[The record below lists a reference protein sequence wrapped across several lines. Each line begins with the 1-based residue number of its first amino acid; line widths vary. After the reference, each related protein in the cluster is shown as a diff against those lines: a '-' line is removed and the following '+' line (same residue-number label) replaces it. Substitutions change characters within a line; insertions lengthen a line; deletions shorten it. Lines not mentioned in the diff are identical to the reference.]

1 MYMYGDVYSA
11 DGVVIG
17 STNNG
22 GSCGDP
28 AGTVD
33 ESNLVLDDGDE
44 WMRFVDDSDPDTG
57 NSGRPLRLRGGGQPL
72 VAEPAEPD
80 ADGKFDAEF
89 DVKAWQHYGGVWYT
103 T

>member
-1 MYMYGDVYSA
+1 MF
-11 DGVVIG
+11 IG
-17 STNNG
+17 STDNG

-57 NSGRPLRLRGGGQPL
+57 NSGLPLSLRLCGGGPTL
-72 VAEPAEPD
+72 VAEPAELD
-80 ADGKFDAEF
+80 EEFDAEF
-89 DVKAWQHYGGVWYT
+89 DVKA
-103 T
+103 